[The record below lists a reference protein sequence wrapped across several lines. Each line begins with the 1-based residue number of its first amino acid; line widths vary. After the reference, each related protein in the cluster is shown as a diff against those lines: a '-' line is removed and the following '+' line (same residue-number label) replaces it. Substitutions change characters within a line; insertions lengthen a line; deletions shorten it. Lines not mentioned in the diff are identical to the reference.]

1 MITLTFIRLFLWVV
15 TKKFNTFRIP
25 LNFLSAICNGKI
37 SFKKAEID
45 QRDLKQ
51 KIEELK
57 YNYNQNITKKGK
69 RKRINKRRIDAGK

>member
-1 MITLTFIRLFLWVV
+1 MITLTFIRLFLLVV

-69 RKRINKRRIDAGK
+69 RKRINKRSIDAGK